1 MPKYSKHS
9 LRDRLATLIQR
20 LETGKAVQARDVEL
34 ALTQEQHAAMQAEWM
49 KQQQL
54 RKPSKP
60 LSITAYEKALKS
72 AAMWQGRLD
81 AYKAS
86 KPKTYRVF
94 VDREAKQKEMEL
106 KVLAELANAKQ
117 LLRDIGESDS
127 STWLDRE
134 FSATAIAAMT
144 LNSMP
149 RSITS
154 RSSANQVKS
163 QAKQKLGIKS
173 ITEVKLAALRL
184 ALQEAN
190 AEIEKEWG
198 SQELSAA
205 DEEKLRGLLAKLKA
219 RSRR

>member
-1 MPKYSKHS
+1 
-9 LRDRLATLIQR
+9 
-20 LETGKAVQARDVEL
+20 VQARDVEL
-34 ALTQEQHAAMQAEWM
+34 ALTKEQLAAMQAEWL

-54 RKPSKP
+54 RKPTKP
-60 LSITAYEKALKS
+60 QSIADYEKALKS
-72 AAMWQGRLD
+72 AAMWQGRLQ

-86 KPKTYRVF
+86 KPTTYKVF

-106 KVLAELANAKQ
+106 KVLAELVKAKQ
-117 LLRDIGESDS
+117 QLRVIDKSDA

-134 FSATAIAAMT
+134 FSASAISTMG
-144 LNSMP
+144 LDSMP
-149 RSITS
+149 RSVTS

-184 ALQEAN
+184 ALQDAN

-198 SQELSAA
+198 SQIST
-205 DEEKLRGLLAKLKA
+205 DEQTQKLKELLTKLKTQ
-219 RSRR
+219 R

>member
-20 LETGKAVQARDVEL
+20 LESGKTVQARDVEL
-34 ALTQEQHAAMQAEWM
+34 ALTKEQLAAMQAEWL

-54 RKPSKP
+54 RKPTKP
-60 LSITAYEKALKS
+60 QSIADYEKALKS
-72 AAMWQGRLD
+72 AAMWQGRLQ

-86 KPKTYRVF
+86 KPTTYKVF

-106 KVLAELANAKQ
+106 KVLAELVKAKQ
-117 LLRDIGESDS
+117 QLRVIDKSDA

-134 FSATAIAAMT
+134 FSASAISTMG
-144 LNSMP
+144 LDSMP
-149 RSITS
+149 RSVTS

-184 ALQEAN
+184 ALQDAN

-198 SQELSAA
+198 SQIST
-205 DEEKLRGLLAKLKA
+205 EEQTLKLKELLAKLKTQ
-219 RSRR
+219 R

>member
-20 LETGKAVQARDVEL
+20 LESGKAVQARDVEL
-34 ALTQEQHAAMQAEWM
+34 ALTKEQHAAMQAEWM

-60 LSITAYEKALKS
+60 QSITAYEKALKS

-81 AYKAS
+81 AYQAS
-86 KPKTYRVF
+86 KPTTYRVF

-117 LLRDIGESDS
+117 LLRDIGELDVH
-127 STWLDRE
+127 TWLDRE
-134 FSATAIAAMT
+134 FSATAISAMA
-144 LNSMP
+144 LDSMP

-173 ITEVKLAALRL
+173 ITEVKLAAMRL

-198 SQELSAA
+198 SQTSTQEQTQKLSEL
-205 DEEKLRGLLAKLKA
+205 LVKLKA
-219 RSRR
+219 QR

>member
-20 LETGKAVQARDVEL
+20 LESGKTVQARDVEL
-34 ALTQEQHAAMQAEWM
+34 ALTQEQLAAMQAEWL

-54 RKPSKP
+54 RKPTKP
-60 LSITAYEKALKS
+60 QSIADYEKALKS
-72 AAMWQGRLD
+72 AAMWQGRLQ

-86 KPKTYRVF
+86 KPTTYKVF

-106 KVLAELANAKQ
+106 KVLAELVKATQQ
-117 LLRDIGESDS
+117 LRVIDKSDA
-127 STWLDRE
+127 STWLDRA
-134 FSATAIAAMT
+134 FSASAISTMG
-144 LNSMP
+144 LDSMP
-149 RSITS
+149 RSVTS

-184 ALQEAN
+184 ALQDAN

-198 SQELSAA
+198 SQIST
-205 DEEKLRGLLAKLKA
+205 EEQTLKLKELLAKLKTQ
-219 RSRR
+219 R

>member
-20 LETGKAVQARDVEL
+20 LDSGKAVQARDVEL
-34 ALTQEQHAAMQAEWM
+34 ALTKEQHAAMQAEWI

-60 LSITAYEKALKS
+60 PSITAYEKALKG

-86 KPKTYRVF
+86 KPTTYRVF
-94 VDREAKQKEMEL
+94 VDRDAKQKEMEI
-106 KVLAELANAKQ
+106 KVMAELANAKL
-117 LLRDIGESDS
+117 LLRDIGKSDS
-127 STWLDRE
+127 STWLDRD
-134 FSATAIAAMT
+134 FSDTAIAAMT
-144 LNSMP
+144 LDNMP

-184 ALQEAN
+184 ALQETN

-198 SQELSAA
+198 SLQSTQEQTQKLS
-205 DEEKLRGLLAKLKA
+205 ELLARLKTQ
-219 RSRR
+219 R

>member
-20 LETGKAVQARDVEL
+20 LESGKTVQARDVEL
-34 ALTQEQHAAMQAEWM
+34 ALTKEQLAVMQAEWL

-54 RKPSKP
+54 RKPTKP
-60 LSITAYEKALKS
+60 QSIADYEKALKS
-72 AAMWQGRLD
+72 AAMWQGRLQ

-86 KPKTYRVF
+86 KPTTYKVF

-106 KVLAELANAKQ
+106 KVLAELVKAKQ
-117 LLRDIGESDS
+117 QLRVIDKSDA

-134 FSATAIAAMT
+134 FSASAISAMA
-144 LNSMP
+144 LDSMP

-184 ALQEAN
+184 ALQDAN

-198 SQELSAA
+198 SQISTQEQTQ
-205 DEEKLRGLLAKLKA
+205 KLKELLAKLKTP
-219 RSRR
+219 R